1 MYSLSKLNIGVGV
14 LSRNYQLLAILN
26 TYTTFNN
33 YDRRTNTNTTL
44 YSNLFRTAFI
54 LETAMELCMWSWIN
68 NCLFKSILRSL
79 GNSIPYTHLPTT
91 RGLNLAYNVSSLYE
105 YSARCSCWLRWAVCF
120 AKIKTHAYF
129 RTVKITK
136 YFATVAVLRRI
147 WSKVKILK
155 RQTVTTSVLFPFNFV
170 E

>member
-1 MYSLSKLNIGVGV
+1 MYSLSKLNIRVGV

-33 YDRRTNTNTTL
+33 YHRRTNTNTTL

-79 GNSIPYTHLPTT
+79 GKSIPYTHLPTT
-91 RGLNLAYNVSSLYE
+91 RGLIAYNVSSLFE
-105 YSARCSCWLRWAVCF
+105 YSARCSCWLRWVVNF
-120 AKIKTHAYF
+120 AKITTHEYSRSVKT
-129 RTVKITK
+129 TK
-136 YFATVAVLRRI
+136 CFATVTVFRRI
-147 WSKVKILK
+147 CSKVKILK